1 MWYTDAAP
9 LGACEKGSND
19 MALLDSL
26 KGMLSGKKAAETK
39 AQAQKVAQKVDD
51 QAAKLATKDG
61 IVGTV
66 AEKAHEVLDKIDGD

>member
-1 MWYTDAAP
+1 
-9 LGACEKGSND
+9 

-26 KGMLSGKKAAETK
+26 KGMFSGKKGAQTK

-61 IVGTV
+61 IVGDV
-66 AEKAHEVLDKIDGD
+66 AEKAHQVIDKIDGD